1 MNEQNMVY
9 KTRLVLKHLLDGGSI
24 TSWAA
29 IQKYGAT
36 RLSAIVFK
44 LKKEGFDIQDEWV
57 EEYDRF
63 GNKTRFKKYWLV
75 RK

>member
-9 KTRLVLKHLLDGGSI
+9 KTRLVLKHLLDGGNI
-24 TSWAA
+24 TSWEA
-29 IQKYGAT
+29 IQRYGAT

-44 LKKEGFDIQDEWV
+44 LKKEGFDIQDEWL